1 MSYSQYLLFV
11 VYIKTSH
18 MTKSS
23 SILVQEFDDMSK
35 IYQKK
40 KLIEDL
46 NVFRKY
52 VRVRKY
58 VSDEI

>member
-1 MSYSQYLLFV
+1 MSYSKYLLFV